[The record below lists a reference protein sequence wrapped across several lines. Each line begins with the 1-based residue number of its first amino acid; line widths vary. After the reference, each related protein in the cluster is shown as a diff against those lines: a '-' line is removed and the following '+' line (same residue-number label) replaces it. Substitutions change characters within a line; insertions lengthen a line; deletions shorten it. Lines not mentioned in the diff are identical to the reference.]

1 MERVLTKLLTK
12 SVPFTFNRYGYYY
25 FSRRVPADLIQ
36 HYSYPRIVQGLKTR
50 SAHTAKTR
58 ALVAAAKLDEYWS
71 HLRMTDPDL
80 IGRNLLRPGVKTYSR
95 NTQHDVSTATKADI
109 TLYEALETYLVQK
122 GANKGKTF
130 HAAAQRACAYLVEA
144 CGAKDLAD
152 YSRADAL
159 KYRDYL
165 IAKGMAGSS
174 VSRVI
179 SSIRAVMNFVISEYA
194 LDLKNPFVGIY
205 HDRLVGVSKRPP
217 IPIEY
222 ICKVQ
227 QQCLLLD
234 DDLRW
239 LVALVS
245 DTGMRLAEVAGLLK
259 SDVIIDE
266 DIPFIRLQPHSW
278 RKLKTSGSKR
288 NVPLVG
294 LSLWAAQR
302 LLEAYPD
309 SIYAFPRYNKTA
321 TTNAN
326 SASAALNKWLHHYVP
341 SGCTMHSF
349 RHSMRDRL
357 RAVECPADIVDQI
370 GGWATGGVGQGYGS
384 GYGLE
389 VCDKW
394 MNLILTE
401 ELNKSLYQ

>member
-1 MERVLTKLLTK
+1 MLTRLLTRK
-12 SVPFTFNRYGYYY
+12 VPFTFNRAGYYY
-25 FSRRVPADLIQ
+25 FSRRVPADLMQ
-36 HYSYPRIVQGLKTR
+36 HYSYPRIVQGLKTK

-80 IGRNLLRPGVKTYSR
+80 IGSNLLRPGVKTYSR

-152 YSRADAL
+152 YTRTDAL

-179 SSIRAVMNFVISEYA
+179 SSIRAVMNFAFSEYA
-194 LDLKNPFVGIY
+194 LDLKNPFVGMY
-205 HDRLVGVSKRPP
+205 HDRLAGVSKRLP
-217 IPIEY
+217 IPIED
-222 ICKVQ
+222 IRKVQ
-227 QQCLLLD
+227 QQCLSLG

-245 DTGMRLAEVAGLLK
+245 DTGMRLAEVVGLLK
-259 SDVIIDE
+259 SDIILDE
-266 DIPFIRLQPHSW
+266 DIPFIRLQPHPW
-278 RKLKTSGSKR
+278 RKLKTSGSER
-288 NVPLVG
+288 DVPLVG
-294 LSLWAAQR
+294 VSLWAAQR
-302 LLEAYPD
+302 LVESCPD
-309 SIYAFPRYNKTA
+309 SVFAFPRYNKTSI
-321 TTNAN
+321 TNAN
-326 SASAALNKWLHHYVP
+326 SASAALNKWLHPYVP
-341 SGCTMHSF
+341 VGCTMHSF

-370 GGWATGGVGQGYGS
+370 GGWTTGGVGQGYGV
-384 GYGLE
+384 GYGLK
-389 VCDKW
+389 VCDRW
-394 MNLILTE
+394 MNLIVVE
-401 ELNKSLYQ
+401 ELNKSLFQ